1 MDKKIHYVAATV
13 IIVKDN
19 KFLILKISEKE
30 KAYPGKWT
38 VPGGKLERDD
48 YESKPFTKEGDKN
61 WYCVMEDL
69 IKREVREETN
79 LEVKDIKYLIDLTFI
94 RPDDIPVLIL
104 SYYCN
109 YASGEI
115 KINEEAVDFKWV
127 TLEEAKNFELID
139 GIYEELEMVDDI
151 LNGKELN
158 KSEKFKN

>member
-19 KFLILKISEKE
+19 KFLILKRSEKE

-109 YASGEI
+109 YASEEI
-115 KINEEAVDFKWV
+115 KINKEAVDFKWV